1 MNSPEPISELDK
13 LSIALESGAFQQIRF
28 TLNNTLQSVEV
39 AQLLEKSPPK
49 ERKILWKLIH
59 RDNEGAVL
67 QHLSDDIQAD
77 ILSRMD
83 NNRVLALADSL
94 DTDDFADL
102 LQQLPETVMHELL
115 KVMDQQNRERVEQ
128 VLSYPEDTAGGLMNT
143 DTVTIR
149 PDITVETVL
158 RYIRRHDEIPEMT
171 DSLFVISRR
180 KELYIGILP
189 LTKLLV
195 SDPEMTVREIM
206 VTEIE
211 PISASMPDHEV
222 AMLFEQHDLV
232 SAPVVDDEGKL
243 LGRITIDDVVD
254 VIREDADHSL
264 MSMAGLDDDEDTFA
278 PIWKTSKRRAVW
290 LGINLIT
297 AFIASSVIGIFE
309 DTIAKVVALAV
320 LMPIVASMG
329 GIAGSQTLTLI
340 IRAQALDQV
349 EKANTAWLIK
359 RELLVG
365 ALNGILW
372 SIVVAGVAVLWFQD
386 YTIGLIIGMAI
397 IINLI
402 VGTFSGVLL
411 PILLKTRGID
421 PALAGGVLLTTITD
435 VVGFLAFLGLA
446 TFFYG

>member
-1 MNSPEPISELDK
+1 MNQPASVSELDK
-13 LSIALESGAFQQIRF
+13 LSQALDSGAFQQIRF

-39 AQLLEKSPPK
+39 AHLLEKSPPK
-49 ERKILWKLIH
+49 ERRILWQLIH
-59 RDNEGAVL
+59 RDNEAAVL

-83 NNRVLALADSL
+83 NSRVLAIADSL
-94 DTDDFADL
+94 DTDDLADL

-115 KVMDQQNRERVEQ
+115 KAMDKQNRERVEQ
-128 VLSYPEDTAGGLMNT
+128 VLSFAEDTAGGLMNT

-158 RYIRRHDEIPEMT
+158 RYLRRHDEIPEMT
-171 DSLFVISRR
+171 DSIFVISRR
-180 KELYIGILP
+180 KELYIGTLA

-195 SDPEMTVREIM
+195 SDPETTVREIM
-206 VTEIE
+206 LTEVE
-211 PISASMPDHEV
+211 PIPASMPDHEV
-222 AMLFEQHDLV
+222 ALLFEQHDLV
-232 SAPVVDDEGKL
+232 SAPVVDKLGKL

-278 PIWKTSKRRAVW
+278 PVWKTSKKRAVW
-290 LGINLIT
+290 LGINLLT
-297 AFIASSVIGIFE
+297 AFIASAVIGIFQ
-309 DTIAKVVALAV
+309 DTIDKVVALAV

-340 IRAQALDQV
+340 IRAQALHQV
-349 EKANTAWLIK
+349 EKANTAWLLR

-365 ALNGILW
+365 VLNGILW
-372 SIVVAGVAVLWFQD
+372 SMVVAGVAVLWFGD
-386 YTIGLIIGMAI
+386 YTIGLIIGLAI

-402 VGTFSGVLL
+402 VGTCSGSLL
-411 PILLKTRGID
+411 PILLKARGVD

-446 TFFYG
+446 TYFYG

>member
-1 MNSPEPISELDK
+1 MNQQATESELDK
-13 LSIALESGAFQQIRF
+13 LSQALESGAFQQIRF

-59 RDNEGAVL
+59 RDNEAAVL
-67 QHLSDDIQAD
+67 QHLSDEIQAD

-83 NNRVLALADSL
+83 NSRVLALADSL
-94 DTDDFADL
+94 DTDDLADL
-102 LQQLPETVMHELL
+102 LQQLPDTVMRELL
-115 KVMDQQNRERVEQ
+115 KVMDKQNRERVEQ
-128 VLSYPEDTAGGLMNT
+128 VLSFPEDTAGGIMNT

-180 KELYIGILP
+180 KELYIGVLP

-195 SDPEMTVREIM
+195 TDPDITVREIM

-211 PISASMPDHEV
+211 PIPAEMPDHEV
-222 AMLFEQHDLV
+222 ALLFEQHDLV
-232 SAPVVDDEGKL
+232 SAPVVDNDGKL

-278 PIWKTSKRRAVW
+278 PVWKTSKRRAIW

-297 AFIASSVIGIFE
+297 AFIASAVIGLFQG
-309 DTIAKVVALAV
+309 TIDKVVALAV

-349 EKANTAWLIK
+349 EKANAAWLIR

-365 ALNGILW
+365 ILNGLLW
-372 SIVVAGVAVLWFQD
+372 AIVVAGVAVAWFED
-386 YTIGLIIGMAI
+386 YTIGLIIALAI

-402 VGTFSGVLL
+402 VGTCSGTVL
-411 PILLKTRGID
+411 PMLLKSRGVD

-435 VVGFLAFLGLA
+435 VIGFLAFLGLA
-446 TFFYG
+446 TYFYG

>member
-1 MNSPEPISELDK
+1 MNQRNVSELDK
-13 LSIALESGAFQQIRF
+13 LSRALESGAFQQIRF

-49 ERKILWKLIH
+49 ERRVLWQLIQ
-59 RDNEGAVL
+59 RENEGAVL
-67 QHLSDDIQAD
+67 QHLSDEIQAD

-83 NNRVLALADSL
+83 HSHVLAIADSM
-94 DTDDFADL
+94 DTDDLADL
-102 LQQLPETVMHELL
+102 LQQLPNTVMHELL
-115 KVMDQQNRERVEQ
+115 KVMDKQNRERVEQ

-189 LTKLLV
+189 ITKLLV
-195 SDPEMTVREIM
+195 TDPDITVREIM
-206 VTEIE
+206 VTDVE
-211 PISASMPDHEV
+211 PIPASMNDHEV
-222 AMLFEQHDLV
+222 AHIFEQHDLV
-232 SAPVVDDEGKL
+232 SAPVVDDAGKL

-254 VIREDADHSL
+254 VIREDVDHSL

-278 PIWKTSKRRAVW
+278 PVWKTSKRRAVW
-290 LGINLIT
+290 LGINLLT
-297 AFIASSVIGIFE
+297 ALIASAVIGVFQ
-309 DTIAKVVALAV
+309 DTIDKVVALAV

-340 IRAQALDQV
+340 IRAQALDLV
-349 EKANTAWLIK
+349 EKSNSLWLIR
-359 RELLVG
+359 RELFVG

-372 SIVVAGVAVLWFQD
+372 SFVVAAVAVLWFDD
-386 YTIGLIIGMAI
+386 YTIGLIIGSAI
-397 IINLI
+397 IINLT
-402 VGTFSGVLL
+402 VGTCAGAIL
-411 PILLKTRGID
+411 PIFLKSRGID

-435 VVGFLAFLGLA
+435 VIGFLAFLGLA
-446 TFFYG
+446 TYFYG

>member
-1 MNSPEPISELDK
+1 MNQPANVSELDK
-13 LSIALESGAFQQIRF
+13 LSQALDSGAFQQIRF

-39 AQLLEKSPPK
+39 AHLLEKSPPK
-49 ERKILWKLIH
+49 ERRVLWQLIH
-59 RDNEGAVL
+59 RDNEAAVL

-83 NNRVLALADSL
+83 NSRVLALADFL
-94 DTDDFADL
+94 DTDDLADL
-102 LQQLPETVMHELL
+102 LQQLPDTVMHELL
-115 KVMDQQNRERVEQ
+115 KVMNKQNRERVEQ
-128 VLSYPEDTAGGLMNT
+128 VLSFPEDTAGGLMNT
-143 DTVTIR
+143 DTVTVR

-195 SDPEMTVREIM
+195 SDPDITVREIM
-206 VTEIE
+206 LTEIE
-211 PISASMPDHEV
+211 PIPAEMPDHEV
-222 AMLFEQHDLV
+222 ALLFEQHDLV
-232 SAPVVDDEGKL
+232 SAPVVDDQGKL

-278 PIWKTSKRRAVW
+278 PVWKTSKKRAVW
-290 LGINLIT
+290 LGINLLT
-297 AFIASSVIGIFE
+297 AFIASAVIGLFQ
-309 DTIAKVVALAV
+309 DTIDKVVALAV

-349 EKANTAWLIK
+349 EKANAAWLIR
-359 RELLVG
+359 REILVG

-372 SIVVAGVAVLWFQD
+372 SMVVAGVAVLWFED
-386 YTIGLIIGMAI
+386 YTIGLIIGLAI

-402 VGTFSGVLL
+402 VGTCAGSLL
-411 PILLKTRGID
+411 PILLKARGID

-435 VVGFLAFLGLA
+435 VIGFLAFLGLA